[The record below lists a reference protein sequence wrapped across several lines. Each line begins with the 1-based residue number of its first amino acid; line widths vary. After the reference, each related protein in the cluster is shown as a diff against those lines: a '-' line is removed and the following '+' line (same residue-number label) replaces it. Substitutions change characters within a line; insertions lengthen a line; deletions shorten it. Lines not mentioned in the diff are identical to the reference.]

1 MQAVASEN
9 ATLLQNLHAALEG
22 ESNTRARY
30 LDFAEKADGE
40 GWHGVAS
47 LLRAAA
53 RAEEIHA
60 ANHARVLRQSG
71 GEVGCT
77 LHPVDVRST
86 LENLRVA
93 LAGEIFEME
102 TMYPAFLEQ
111 ARECR
116 EVAAI
121 RTFTWAHEAE
131 KAHTRLFNEALTLV
145 EMEDEESWVTM
156 PREFYLCPV
165 CGYTTETPEETGI
178 CHTCNCVWS
187 RFEHIR

>member
-9 ATLLQNLHAALEG
+9 ATLLQNLHTAFEG

-30 LDFAEKADGE
+30 VDFAEKADGE

-47 LLRAAA
+47 LFRAAA

-71 GEVGCT
+71 ADVACT
-77 LHPVDVRST
+77 LHPVDVRGT
-86 LENLRVA
+86 LENLRTA

-102 TMYPAFLEQ
+102 TMYPAFLHQ
-111 ARECR
+111 AQECR

-121 RTFTWAHEAE
+121 RTLMWAHEAE
-131 KAHTRLFNEALTLV
+131 KAHTRLFSEALTLV